1 MGAIEFESVIIEW
14 RGPAPF
20 LFAAIPDE
28 YIGAVRYAAM
38 TASYGWGV
46 VPVVARLGGTRFATS
61 LFPRDGGYLLPI
73 KVAVQRAEG
82 VGLGDRIAVSLCVGR
97 GGNP

>member
-1 MGAIEFESVIIEW
+1 MEAIDFESAIIEW

-28 YIGAVRYAAM
+28 HVGALRHAAM

-46 VPVVARLGGTRFATS
+46 VPVVARVGATQFTTS
-61 LFPRDGGYLLPI
+61 LFPRDGGYLLAI
-73 KVAVQRAEG
+73 KLAVQRAEG
-82 VGLGDRIAVSLCVGR
+82 VGPGDRVAVSLRVGR
-97 GGNP
+97 DGKC